1 MKKMRKKI
9 IISFYDLL
17 LYGIF
22 LASIIVTIVILSVKS
37 IIDWSWIFNPNFRAT
52 LRNANPIASIIV
64 LFLFVRHFKV
74 DYNTAEFYYF
84 PFTTSWYKVSHNIDA
99 NWNQKIILSE
109 IKDIEI
115 VKLTKEEKRTKVFYK
130 HWFNKY
136 LKINLISGST
146 KYVYVGNYTN
156 SQIQKIINLMTI
168 NSMNDIYGM
177 IYMNKLKL
185 NLDIITLLCFESGI

>member
-1 MKKMRKKI
+1 MKKNRKKI

-22 LASIIVTIVILSVKS
+22 LASMIVTIVILSVKS
-37 IIDWSWIFNPNFRAT
+37 IIDWSWIFNPNVFLA
-52 LRNANPIASIIV
+52 LRNGSPFDIIFGIIIV
-64 LFLFVRHFKV
+64 LFLFVRHCKV
-74 DYNTAEFYYF
+74 DYNIANFYYF
-84 PFTTSWYKVSHNIDA
+84 PFTTSRYKVSHNIDA

-168 NSMNDIYGM
+168 NSMNDIY
-177 IYMNKLKL
+177 
-185 NLDIITLLCFESGI
+185 E

>member
-168 NSMNDIYGM
+168 NSMNDIY
-177 IYMNKLKL
+177 MNKLKL

>member
-1 MKKMRKKI
+1 MKKIRKKI

-22 LASIIVTIVILSVKS
+22 LASMIVTIVILSVKS
-37 IIDWSWIFNPNFRAT
+37 IIDWSWIFNPNVFLA
-52 LRNANPIASIIV
+52 LRNGSPFDIIFGIIIV
-64 LFLFVRHFKV
+64 LFLFVRHCKV
-74 DYNTAEFYYF
+74 DYNIANFYYF
-84 PFTTSWYKVSHNIDA
+84 PFTTSRYKVSHNIDA

-109 IKDIEI
+109 IKDIEK

-146 KYVYVGNYTN
+146 KLLNM
-156 SQIQKIINLMTI
+156 SMLEIIQILKFR
-168 NSMNDIYGM
+168 
-177 IYMNKLKL
+177 KLL
-185 NLDIITLLCFESGI
+185 I

>member
-99 NWNQKIILSE
+99 NWNQKII
-109 IKDIEI
+109 
-115 VKLTKEEKRTKVFYK
+115 F
-130 HWFNKY
+130 
-136 LKINLISGST
+136 
-146 KYVYVGNYTN
+146 
-156 SQIQKIINLMTI
+156 QK
-168 NSMNDIYGM
+168 
-177 IYMNKLKL
+177 
-185 NLDIITLLCFESGI
+185 

>member
-1 MKKMRKKI
+1 MKKMTKKI

-168 NSMNDIYGM
+168 NSMNDIY
-177 IYMNKLKL
+177 
-185 NLDIITLLCFESGI
+185 E

>member
-64 LFLFVRHFKV
+64 LFLFVG
-74 DYNTAEFYYF
+74 Y
-84 PFTTSWYKVSHNIDA
+84 SWG
-99 NWNQKIILSE
+99 IL
-109 IKDIEI
+109 
-115 VKLTKEEKRTKVFYK
+115 R
-130 HWFNKY
+130 
-136 LKINLISGST
+136 
-146 KYVYVGNYTN
+146 VGR
-156 SQIQKIINLMTI
+156 
-168 NSMNDIYGM
+168 
-177 IYMNKLKL
+177 
-185 NLDIITLLCFESGI
+185 F

>member
-1 MKKMRKKI
+1 MKKIRKKI

-22 LASIIVTIVILSVKS
+22 LASMIVTIVILSVKS
-37 IIDWSWIFNPNFRAT
+37 IIDWSWIFNPNVFLS
-52 LRNANPIASIIV
+52 LRNDSPFDIIFGIIIV
-64 LFLFVRHFKV
+64 LFLFVRHCKV
-74 DYNTAEFYYF
+74 DYNIANFYYF
-84 PFTTSWYKVSHNIDA
+84 PFTISRCKVSHNIDA
-99 NWNQKIILSE
+99 NWNQKIILLE

-168 NSMNDIYGM
+168 NSMNDIY
-177 IYMNKLKL
+177 
-185 NLDIITLLCFESGI
+185 E

>member
-22 LASIIVTIVILSVKS
+22 LASMIVTIVILSVKS
-37 IIDWSWIFNPNFRAT
+37 IIDWSWIFNPNVFLA
-52 LRNANPIASIIV
+52 LRNGSPFGIIFGIIIV

-74 DYNTAEFYYF
+74 NYNTAEFYYF

-168 NSMNDIYGM
+168 NSMNDIY
-177 IYMNKLKL
+177 
-185 NLDIITLLCFESGI
+185 E

>member
-64 LFLFVRHFKV
+64 LFLFVRHFK
-74 DYNTAEFYYF
+74 
-84 PFTTSWYKVSHNIDA
+84 
-99 NWNQKIILSE
+99 L
-109 IKDIEI
+109 
-115 VKLTKEEKRTKVFYK
+115 
-130 HWFNKY
+130 
-136 LKINLISGST
+136 
-146 KYVYVGNYTN
+146 
-156 SQIQKIINLMTI
+156 
-168 NSMNDIYGM
+168 
-177 IYMNKLKL
+177 
-185 NLDIITLLCFESGI
+185 IITQLNFIIFLLQQVGIR

>member
-64 LFLFVRHFKV
+64 LFLFVRHCKV
-74 DYNTAEFYYF
+74 DYNIANFYYF
-84 PFTTSWYKVSHNIDA
+84 PFTISRCKVSHNIDA

-109 IKDIEI
+109 IKDIEK

-168 NSMNDIYGM
+168 NSMNDIY
-177 IYMNKLKL
+177 
-185 NLDIITLLCFESGI
+185 E

>member
-1 MKKMRKKI
+1 M
-9 IISFYDLL
+9 
-17 LYGIF
+17 
-22 LASIIVTIVILSVKS
+22 
-37 IIDWSWIFNPNFRAT
+37 
-52 LRNANPIASIIV
+52 
-64 LFLFVRHFKV
+64 
-74 DYNTAEFYYF
+74 
-84 PFTTSWYKVSHNIDA
+84 SHNIDA

-109 IKDIEI
+109 IKDIEK

-168 NSMNDIYGM
+168 NSMNDIY
-177 IYMNKLKL
+177 
-185 NLDIITLLCFESGI
+185 E

>member
-1 MKKMRKKI
+1 MKKIRKKI

-168 NSMNDIYGM
+168 NSMNDIY
-177 IYMNKLKL
+177 MNKLKL